1 VNPVFTSNANSLL
14 SLGLTGA
21 KAVVSAPEQAPNS
34 IALLTRRLAAGEEEA
49 FREFHQLYFDR
60 LYQFLLVVAR
70 GREDEAQEAL
80 QQTLLRVVRHVRTFE
95 SEDTFWC
102 WLKVVGRSAARDAGR
117 KQQRYAA
124 LLQSFARR
132 RNSLALDQPPAP
144 DNRLRDCLDESL
156 DELAPDD
163 RKLIEG
169 KYIEGAT
176 IKELSAVADLTEKAV
191 ESRLLRARRE
201 LRGRILQK
209 LLSI

>member
-21 KAVVSAPEQAPNS
+21 KTVVSAPEQASNS

-60 LYQFLLVVAR
+60 LYQFLLLVAR

-80 QQTLLRVVRHVRTFE
+80 QQTLLRVVHHVRTFE

-132 RNSLALDQPPAP
+132 RNSLALDQPSEP

-163 RKLIEG
+163 RKLIEA

-209 LLSI
+209 LHST